1 MKSYSTIVHG
11 KDMGKVIDLPDE
23 YKNLD
28 LQVVIKPIVRKK
40 KRFTKLLANPI
51 RVKNIVIPS
60 RDDIHER

>member
-40 KRFTKLLANPI
+40 KRLTKLLANPI

>member
-11 KDMGKVIDLPDE
+11 KDMSKVIDLPDE

-28 LQVVIKPIVRKK
+28 LQVVVKPIVRKK

>member
-1 MKSYSTIVHG
+1 MKSYSIIVHG
-11 KDMGKVIDLPDE
+11 KDIGKVIDLPDE

-40 KRFTKLLANPI
+40 KRLTKLLANPI